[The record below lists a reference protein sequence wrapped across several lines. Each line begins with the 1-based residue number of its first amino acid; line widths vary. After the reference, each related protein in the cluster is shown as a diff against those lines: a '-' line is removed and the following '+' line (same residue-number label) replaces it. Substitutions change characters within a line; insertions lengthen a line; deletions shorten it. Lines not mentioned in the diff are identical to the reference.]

1 MSSHMVSD
9 KVYHLTKRRLSKG
22 FVELTHSY
30 FGNGVTFVCRF
41 TFLSDTDCRS
51 SHKDAS
57 SFWLNEGWTT
67 YFERVLQQVIH
78 GSAAR
83 DFSCIIGAKAL
94 ADALKEYEDRP
105 KYQRL
110 VIDFDYGEVSKQLAL
125 ISILTLSR
133 ILMVS
138 KTDVRSISLS
148 LFVDAYSS
156 IPYEKGAAF
165 LLYLGAFSPSVQDVP

>member
-1 MSSHMVSD
+1 MPSHG
-9 KVYHLTKRRLSKG
+9 KTAKQRLRRTDP
-22 FVELTHSY
+22 FVFREWRH
-30 FGNGVTFVCRF
+30 VCRPLS
-41 TFLSDTDCRS
+41 FLSCADCNS

-67 YFERVLQQVIH
+67 YFERVLQHVIR

-94 ADALKEYEDRP
+94 ADALKQYEDRP

-125 ISILTLSR
+125 ISN
-133 ILMVS
+133 
-138 KTDVRSISLS
+138 TDL
-148 LFVDAYSS
+148 
-156 IPYEKGAAF
+156 
-165 LLYLGAFSPSVQDVP
+165 VQDPDGQRDRCLIHLILIIYRCVLIDSL